1 MGDQNI
7 HQRLLADSHVL
18 GNIPSGQLLLHRNAA
33 IPWCILVPD
42 TELQDLLQLEDLLR
56 NKVLDD
62 ARRVAEFLRGEP
74 DIEKINVAALGN
86 VVPQLHVHVIGR
98 HPLDH
103 CWPNPVWGN
112 VYEAVDWDLA
122 SVERFRSALC
132 DQWKT

>member
-1 MGDQNI
+1 MGDQSI
-7 HQRLLADSHVL
+7 HHQLLADCHVL
-18 GNIPSGQLLLHRNAA
+18 GSIPSGQLLLHRNAI

-42 TELQDLLQLEDLLR
+42 TELQDLLQIDEPLR
-56 NKVLDD
+56 KQVLDD
-62 ARRVAEFLRGEP
+62 ASRIAEFLRGEP

-112 VYEAVDWDLA
+112 LFEVADWDQA

-132 DQWKT
+132 D

>member
-1 MGDQNI
+1 MGNQNI
-7 HQRLLADSHVL
+7 HHRLLADSHVL

-42 TELQDLLQLEDLLR
+42 TELQDLLQLDDLLR

-112 VYEAVDWDLA
+112 VYDAVDWDLA

-132 DQWKT
+132 DQWET